1 MRTLKIFFIA
11 AAAAMLLTSCYKR
24 QFEPTFGNT
33 TVEFVSPNQEI
44 FFSGEYIN
52 IPIRMTEQTSTGAQ
66 AVVKFIGG
74 TAVMLDGTSHEAVEF
89 TNDQAGYEK
98 GGDFIITSNTVNIG
112 AYDEEVDGDGLPSNN
127 LEIRVPDY
135 RNMQTLTLSFEIVS
149 GNAGPNSTTTVV
161 VSQPTEV
168 LIDGT
173 WTIAGNAFT
182 ISQTDNGYE
191 FTYNF
196 QGVPLTFGAERDGN
210 NLTIDTA
217 GPRLEDLVIEQGGP
231 AYDVDIICWV
241 FNGESISQSNVV
253 LSFTDAE
260 NLTVTNGMFMGFAD
274 PREDPSTGQYLGLID
289 PIAAGTP
296 GTK

>member
-52 IPIRMTEQTSTGAQ
+52 IPIRMTEQASTGAQ

-135 RNMQTLTLSFEIVS
+135 RNMQSLTLSFEIVS

-168 LIDGT
+168 SIDGT

-182 ISQTDNGYE
+182 ISQTDSGYE
-191 FTYNF
+191 FTYNL
-196 QGVPLTFGAERDGN
+196 QNKTPLTFKAERDGN
-210 NLTIDTA
+210 NLTIATD
-217 GPRLEDLVIEQGGP
+217 GPRLEGIILEEGGQ
-231 AYDVDIICWV
+231 AYDVDVVCWV
-241 FNGESISQSNVV
+241 FDGQGISPSNVI

-260 NLTVTNGMFMGFAD
+260 NLTVTNGMFMGFLD
-274 PREDPSTGQYLGLID
+274 PEDPNSGMYYQLFA
-289 PIAAGTP
+289 PIAAGTA